1 MCDYEQ
7 VRGCHNARACP
18 SVSGCLVGY
27 IKKFITLNPDGGS
40 KHRTFFT
47 LGFIHGIRT
56 LMLLHLLATLAAT
69 AHGSSSGGSSSSLS
83 CFVEYASSSTV
94 KNACERAYYE
104 DLAIQDAG
112 SCSDKCVADKNCIM
126 FLWSELAAPRCRLS
140 STCKAPTNALPGYQG
155 YFRNSTV
162 GVCDP
167 KSIPVSEM
175 GNVQCIVLK
184 NTPA

>member
-1 MCDYEQ
+1 
-7 VRGCHNARACP
+7 
-18 SVSGCLVGY
+18 
-27 IKKFITLNPDGGS
+27 
-40 KHRTFFT
+40 
-47 LGFIHGIRT
+47 
-56 LMLLHLLATLAAT
+56 MLLHLLATLAAT

-83 CFVEYASSSTV
+83 CFAEYASSSTV

-104 DLAIQDAG
+104 DLAVQDAG

-184 NTPA
+184 NTPV